1 MGLWWGM
8 KNVMME
14 ILKIKMVA
22 HLDAKYNLDLLAQ
35 DQDQTGALDP
45 NPFVEIRWST
55 IMSNA
60 TMEITCVVM
69 GAIDAWWSL
78 DGDV

>member
-1 MGLWWGM
+1 MVLWWGM

-35 DQDQTGALDP
+35 DQDQAGALDP
-45 NPFVEIRWST
+45 NPFVEI
-55 IMSNA
+55 
-60 TMEITCVVM
+60 
-69 GAIDAWWSL
+69 
-78 DGDV
+78 